1 MIAVF
6 AVCGETMW
14 FNDSMSDIVR
24 ERPLVAPE
32 AASLLAILRD
42 GVPRTRA
49 QLAELTGLARST
61 ISTRIDSLAAAGLI
75 SPAGD
80 AVSTGGRPPARI
92 AFRPES
98 RMVIAIDLGAT
109 HGVVAIA
116 DLAGTILDSESKR
129 LAIADGPEPVLDW
142 ALATAKR
149 LVADSGRPVD
159 DLVGIGI
166 GVPGPVEHSTG
177 MPINPPIMPG
187 WDRFD
192 IPAYVGGSFSGVP
205 VLVDNDVNLLALGE
219 RATAWRDQS
228 DLLFVKVATGIGAGI
243 INGGRLQRGAQG
255 SAGDLGHVRVPFT
268 TETATH
274 SARDADLEALASG
287 PAIARALTAAGIPAV
302 TSEDVVTLARSGNPV
317 VLQAIRQAGR
327 DLGEV
332 VATCVNLLNPSVV
345 VIGGSISRVG
355 EQLLAGVREVVYQ
368 RSTPLATQHVTIT
381 QSKAGE
387 TGGVLGAA
395 IMVIQHVLDPET
407 AHATPARR

>member
-1 MIAVF
+1 
-6 AVCGETMW
+6 MW
-14 FNDSMSDIVR
+14 FNDCMSDIVR

-61 ISTRIDSLAAAGLI
+61 VSTRIDSLTASGLI

-92 AFRPES
+92 AFKPES
-98 RMVIAIDLGAT
+98 RMIVAIDLGAT

-116 DLAGTILDSESKR
+116 DLAGTILDSESRR
-129 LAIADGPEPVLDW
+129 LAIADGPEPILDW
-142 ALATAKR
+142 ALDTAKR
-149 LVADSGRPVD
+149 LVAETGRPLA
-159 DLVGIGI
+159 DLVGVGI

-192 IPAYVGGSFSGVP
+192 IPAYVAASFAEVP

-219 RATAWRDQS
+219 QATAWRDQS

-268 TETATH
+268 NETASH
-274 SARDADLEALASG
+274 SAKDADLEALASG
-287 PAIARALTAAGIPAV
+287 PAIARSLSAAGIPAT
-302 TSEDVVTLARSGNPV
+302 TSEDVVALARSGNPDA
-317 VLQAIRQAGR
+317 LQAIRQAGR

-407 AHATPARR
+407 AHSTPVRR

>member
-1 MIAVF
+1 
-6 AVCGETMW
+6 
-14 FNDSMSDIVR
+14 
-24 ERPLVAPE
+24 
-32 AASLLAILRD
+32 
-42 GVPRTRA
+42 
-49 QLAELTGLARST
+49 
-61 ISTRIDSLAAAGLI
+61 
-75 SPAGD
+75 
-80 AVSTGGRPPARI
+80 
-92 AFRPES
+92 
-98 RMVIAIDLGAT
+98 
-109 HGVVAIA
+109 
-116 DLAGTILDSESKR
+116 
-129 LAIADGPEPVLDW
+129 
-142 ALATAKR
+142 
-149 LVADSGRPVD
+149 
-159 DLVGIGI
+159 
-166 GVPGPVEHSTG
+166 
-177 MPINPPIMPG
+177 MPG

-192 IPAYVGGSFSGVP
+192 IPAYVGSSFAGVP

-219 RATAWRDQS
+219 QATAWRDQS

-268 TETATH
+268 NETASH

-287 PAIARALTAAGIPAV
+287 PAIARTLTAAGIPAV
-302 TSEDVVTLARSGNPV
+302 TSEDVVMLARSGNPV
-317 VLQAIRQAGR
+317 ALQAIRQAGR

-407 AHATPARR
+407 AHTTPVRR